1 MQRMTFHTFR
11 MGDVEDP
18 EIYAAQPIWEWQQ
31 TEQGQWVLAH
41 CSDPKYVVEHD
52 NMSWG
57 YRVRLYGE
65 VDDTDATFFQLKWG
79 KYDSV

>member
-1 MQRMTFHTFR
+1 MTFHTFR

-31 TEQGQWVLAH
+31 TEQGQWVLSH
-41 CSDPKYVVEHD
+41 CIDPKYAVEPD

-79 KYDSV
+79 KHDSV

>member
-1 MQRMTFHTFR
+1 MQRVTFHTFR

-18 EIYAAQPIWEWQQ
+18 DIYAAQPIWEWQQ
-31 TEQGQWVLAH
+31 TELGQWVLVH
-41 CSDPKYVVEHD
+41 CPDPRYVVEPD

-65 VDDTDATFFQLKWG
+65 LEEKDATFFQLKWG
-79 KYDSV
+79 KHDSV

>member
-1 MQRMTFHTFR
+1 MTFHTFR

-41 CSDPKYVVEHD
+41 CSDPKYIVEPD
-52 NMSWG
+52 NMFWG

-65 VDDTDATFFQLKWG
+65 VNDTDATFFRLKW
-79 KYDSV
+79 DTTQ